1 MSGGPIFLGGLSG
14 SGKTPLR
21 AALAAAPGLTIT
33 RHTALWDRYHGR
45 FGDLANDRNL
55 DRCLRTLVA
64 DDRVAPLEPDA
75 DALRV
80 ALSEGTP
87 TYARLFVAVHAQHA
101 ARIGARRWG
110 EQLAAIERYADPVFA
125 EVPEARML
133 HLLRDPRDRYEVAS
147 RRARRRPG
155 AVGWLTAAWRASA
168 ETAERNA
175 RAYPGAYLV
184 VRFESL
190 VTAPERTLEAICA
203 FVGEEHTAAMDAAL
217 VEGLG
222 RSAEAAPARVPEV
235 AFVDRYA
242 GAVLGVHG
250 YDPAPPRL
258 SSRERLSFAL
268 FEVPVNRAAMAAW
281 RLFGPRVAAA
291 GGG

>member
-1 MSGGPIFLGGLSG
+1 MSGGPIFIGGLSG

-21 AALAAAPGLTIT
+21 AALAAAPGLAIM

-45 FGDLANDRNL
+45 FGDLAKDRNL
-55 DRCLRTLVA
+55 DRCLRALVA

-75 DALRV
+75 DALRA
-80 ALSEGTP
+80 ALREGAP

-110 EQLAAIERYADPVFA
+110 EQLSAIERYADPVFA
-125 EVPEARML
+125 EVPDARML

-147 RRARRRPG
+147 RGARRRPG

-175 RAYPGAYLV
+175 RAYPDAYLV

-190 VTAPERTLEAICA
+190 ASEPERTLEAICA
-203 FVGEEHTAAMDAAL
+203 FVGEERTDAMDAAL
-217 VEGLG
+217 VAGLG
-222 RSAEAAPARVPEV
+222 RSAEAARARVPEV

-242 GAVLGVHG
+242 GRALGAHG
-250 YDPAPPRL
+250 YDSAPPRL
-258 SSRERLSFAL
+258 SSRERVSFAL

-281 RLFGPRVAAA
+281 RVLGPRVATAE
-291 GGG
+291 GG